1 MRWLPRRK
9 MTPSAKPAQT
19 TRKASQTFDVAAL
32 LDRSSWSNYQKLLTV
47 LAALAVIFDGFD
59 IQILGFAIPS
69 LIREWHVARGD
80 FGPVLAVG
88 LAGMAVGGPLA
99 GYCGDRF
106 GRRIALI
113 GCVVA
118 FGLATMGTAMV
129 HGLAGLTILRFV
141 TGMGTGGALPNAS
154 ALTAEFAPLRRR
166 AMAVKL
172 TLVCFPLGGML
183 GGLLAAWV
191 LPRFGWRGLY
201 SIGGVLP
208 LLLALVLMALMPES
222 PRFLARRSALWPR
235 LVVLL
240 GKMGYAVPAGASFE
254 DRAEHDGAEH
264 ASVRRLFSS
273 GLARDTTG
281 LWIAFFSSLGSVY
294 LIFGWLPA
302 MLTAQGLNV
311 AIASTGLAVYN
322 FGGVLGV
329 LLWAA
334 LVTVLG
340 SRRPLLS
347 GALACAGSA
356 LALLVVPIQ
365 AHGDHILLIACLGIN
380 GLLANAVQTSMYA
393 LAAHVYP
400 TSVRATGVAYAATL
414 GRFGGLLTSLFGAL
428 VIQAGAKTYWSVL
441 AAAMVCAFAGLAWVR
456 SHYPAIGRLETDVA
470 AASMSLPLE

>member
-1 MRWLPRRK
+1 M
-9 MTPSAKPAQT
+9 PAT
-19 TRKASQTFDVAAL
+19 EQTFDVAAL
-32 LDRSSWSNYQKLLTV
+32 LDRSSWSTYQKLLTA

-99 GYCGDRF
+99 GYVGDRF
-106 GRRIALI
+106 GRRMALI
-113 GCVVA
+113 GCVVT
-118 FGLATMGTAMV
+118 FGLATIGTAMV
-129 HGLAGLTILRFV
+129 HGLTGLTILRFV

-208 LLLALVLMALMPES
+208 ILLALVLMALLPES
-222 PRFLARRSALWPR
+222 PRFLARRSAMWPR

-240 GKMGYAVPAGASFE
+240 GKMGHAVPAGASFE
-254 DRAEHDGAEH
+254 DSAEHGGAEH
-264 ASVRRLFSS
+264 ASVRMLFSS

-302 MLTAQGLNV
+302 MLSAQGLNV
-311 AIASTGLAVYN
+311 ATASSGLAVYN
-322 FGGVLGV
+322 FGGVVGV
-329 LLWAA
+329 LLWAT

-340 SRRPLLS
+340 SRGPLLS

-365 AHGDHILLIACLGIN
+365 AHGDHVLLIACLGIN

-400 TSVRATGVAYAATL
+400 TSVRATGVAYAATI
-414 GRFGGLLTSLFGAL
+414 GRLGGLLSSLLGAL
-428 VIQAGAKTYWSVL
+428 VIQSGAKTYWSVL
-441 AAAMVCAFAGLAWVR
+441 AIAMVCAFAGLAWVR

-470 AASMSLPLE
+470 AASMSLPLDDAEPR